1 MAESVTFTTQQSWLK
16 SGYAEAYNNLG
27 NAKNGL
33 GQDNAAIEDA
43 AAALRL
49 KPEFTGADVLPMR
62 DWAAGTR
69 LGGIC
74 RRRLTW
80 LERQVAKIWSPM

>member
-33 GQDNAAIEDA
+33 GQDNAAIEDD
-43 AAALRL
+43 AALR
-49 KPEFTGADVLPMR
+49 FG
-62 DWAAGTR
+62 
-69 LGGIC
+69 
-74 RRRLTW
+74 
-80 LERQVAKIWSPM
+80 